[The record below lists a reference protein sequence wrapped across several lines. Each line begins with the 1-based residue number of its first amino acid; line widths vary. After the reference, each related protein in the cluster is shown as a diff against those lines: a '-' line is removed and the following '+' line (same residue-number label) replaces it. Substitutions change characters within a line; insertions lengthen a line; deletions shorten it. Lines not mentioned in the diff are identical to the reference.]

1 MNEKARVI
9 DGRNIIL
16 RARIRR
22 GQWSTLD
29 NRGCARKGGGKRRDN

>member
-9 DGRNIIL
+9 DGRKIIL
-16 RARIRR
+16 RARVR

-29 NRGCARKGGGKRRDN
+29 NRGCTRKGGGKRRDN